1 MTSVWRTSG
10 WVLLGAALILALSLG
25 VRHGFGLFLAPMSA
39 DFGWGREVFAF
50 AIALQNLIWGLAQP
64 FSGALADRLG
74 AAKVVIIGG
83 ILYATGLV
91 LMGMADSAWSL
102 SLSAGLLIG
111 IGLSGTSFSV
121 ILGVVGRAVPPEK
134 RSMAMGIASAAGSFG
149 QFAMLP
155 GTLGLI
161 QWLGWSAALLVLG
174 LMVALIVPLVGLL
187 RDNPMPAH
195 GAEQSLGQALR
206 EACSHSGFWLL
217 ALGFFVCGFQVVFIG
232 VHLPAYLVDQ
242 HLPAITGTTVL
253 ALVGLFNIVGTYTA
267 GWLGGRMS
275 KPRLL
280 TALYLLRA
288 VVIVLF
294 LWAPVTQVSAYLF
307 GIAMGLLWLSTVP
320 LTNGTVATLFGV
332 RNLSMLGGIVF
343 LFHQLGAFLGAGWAV
358 WCMTRPAATTWS
370 GRSRSCS
377 ACWPPHLT
385 GRCASARSPGC
396 RRRRHEPPAG
406 ARPAGPCRGAAA
418 GAGLVGLAPGRAGVA
433 AAGHEPVLGA
443 TLQEAPAG
451 APLMH
456 ARWLTLPCWPW
467 PQHFKLGR

>member
-1 MTSVWRTSG
+1 MNSLWRTSG

-39 DFGWGREVFAF
+39 DFGWGRGVFAF

-64 FSGALADRLG
+64 FAGALADRLG

-83 ILYATGLV
+83 ILYTAGLV
-91 LMGMADSAWSL
+91 LMSMADSPWSL

-155 GTLGLI
+155 GSQGLI

-174 LMVALIVPLVGLL
+174 MLVALIVPFVGLL
-187 RDNPMPAH
+187 RDKPMVVKGPD
-195 GAEQSLGQALR
+195 QTLGQALR
-206 EACSHSGFWLL
+206 EACTHSGFWLL

-242 HLPAITGTTVL
+242 HLPASTGTTVL

-280 TALYLLRA
+280 TGLYLLRG
-288 VVIVLF
+288 VVIILF
-294 LWAPVTQVSAYLF
+294 LWAPVTQYSAYLF

-343 LFHQLGAFLGAGWAV
+343 LFHQLGAFLGGWLGGVVYDQTGNYDLV
-358 WCMTRPAATTWS
+358 WQLSILLSVM
-370 GRSRSCS
+370 
-377 ACWPPHLT
+377 
-385 GRCASARSPGC
+385 
-396 RRRRHEPPAG
+396 
-406 ARPAGPCRGAAA
+406 AAA
-418 GAGLVGLAPGRAGVA
+418 LNWPVRERPVPRLTAKA
-433 AAGHEPVLGA
+433 A
-443 TLQEAPAG
+443 
-451 APLMH
+451 
-456 ARWLTLPCWPW
+456 
-467 PQHFKLGR
+467 